1 MTAEEIRAQLIHKLA
16 DHLLYSFSIVG
27 GLDLFGVNV
36 NWLWIPVL
44 FGAFGLLERLVSIFK
59 LTRLIPKSEK
69 QTAQKTQTAKAERI
83 QIGFCPSGERCM
95 SSADMVRQAREINK
109 E

>member
-69 QTAQKTQTAKAERI
+69 QTAQKTRPQK
-83 QIGFCPSGERCM
+83 P
-95 SSADMVRQAREINK
+95 REYRLVSVQV
-109 E
+109 ESVV